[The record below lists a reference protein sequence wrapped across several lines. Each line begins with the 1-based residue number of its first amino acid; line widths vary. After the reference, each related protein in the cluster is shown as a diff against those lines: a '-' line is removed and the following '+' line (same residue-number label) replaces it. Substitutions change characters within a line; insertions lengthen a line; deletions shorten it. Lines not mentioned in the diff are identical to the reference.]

1 MIGENE
7 STEAVTRCLI
17 FALCGADEF
26 SNYGEKVGLLQGK
39 PRKTFLLAVIMAF
52 TATLAHADD
61 MAEMISRY
69 RREHGLSAVK
79 TDPQL
84 TAVAE
89 RQAKAMAAS
98 GIMDHSVAG
107 SFGSRISSVNAN
119 RAAENIAAGTKTW
132 ADTFRMW
139 QNSPGHNANL
149 LQARA
154 DSVGVAV
161 ARNEQTRYKIFWAM
175 VIAEKTPKEK
185 EIRVAAQSKGKEP
198 KVAVQ
203 KKAVERPESFGNS
216 ESPLSMVKNFVCK
229 YLCQ

>member
-1 MIGENE
+1 
-7 STEAVTRCLI
+7 
-17 FALCGADEF
+17 
-26 SNYGEKVGLLQGK
+26 VGLLQGTAG
-39 PRKTFLLAVIMAF
+39 KTFSLSVILAIA
-52 TATLAHADD
+52 ATLARADD

-69 RREHGLSAVK
+69 RREHGLSTVK

-84 TAVAE
+84 TAIAE

-107 SFGSRISSVNAN
+107 SFSSRVSSVNAN

-132 ADTFRMW
+132 AETFRMW

-161 ARNEQTRYKIFWAM
+161 ARNENTRYKTFWAM
-175 VIAEKTPKEK
+175 VIADKAPKEK
-185 EIRVAAQSKGKEP
+185 EVRVAAQAKGKEP
-198 KVAVQ
+198 KVAAQ
-203 KKAVERPESFGNS
+203 KKTVERTESFGSS
-216 ESPLSMVKNFVCK
+216 ESPLSMVKDFVCK

>member
-1 MIGENE
+1 MNFHFNCGEM
-7 STEAVTRCLI
+7 
-17 FALCGADEF
+17 
-26 SNYGEKVGLLQGK
+26 VGLLQGK
-39 PRKTFLLAVIMAF
+39 RAATVSLGVIMAI

-69 RREHGLSAVK
+69 RREHGLSTVK

-107 SFGSRISSVNAN
+107 SFGSRLSSVNAN

-132 ADTFRMW
+132 AETFRMW

-175 VIAEKTPKEK
+175 VIAEKAPKEK

-203 KKAVERPESFGNS
+203 KKTVERRESTGS
-216 ESPLSMVKNFVCK
+216 SDSPLSMVKNFVCK

>member
-1 MIGENE
+1 
-7 STEAVTRCLI
+7 
-17 FALCGADEF
+17 
-26 SNYGEKVGLLQGK
+26 VGLLQGK
-39 PRKTFLLAVIMAF
+39 RGKAISLGVIMAI

-69 RREHGLSAVK
+69 RREHGLSTVK

-84 TAVAE
+84 TAIAE

-107 SFGSRISSVNAN
+107 SFSSRVTGVNVN

-132 ADTFRMW
+132 AETLRMW
-139 QNSPGHNANL
+139 QSSPGHNANL

-161 ARNEQTRYKIFWAM
+161 ARNDQTRYKIFWAM
-175 VIAEKTPKEK
+175 VIAEKSPKEK
-185 EIRVAAQSKGKEP
+185 ELRVAAQPKGKEP

-203 KKAVERPESFGNS
+203 KRAVERRESSGGSDN
-216 ESPLSMVKNFVCK
+216 PLSMVKNFVCK

>member
-1 MIGENE
+1 MPHIRLMRRR
-7 STEAVTRCLI
+7 SV
-17 FALCGADEF
+17 F
-26 SNYGEKVGLLQGK
+26 SQTTGKGRGLLQGK
-39 PRKTFLLAVIMAF
+39 LGKTLSLAVIMAI

-89 RQAKAMAAS
+89 RQAKAMASS

-161 ARNEQTRYKIFWAM
+161 ARNDQTRYKYFWAM
-175 VIAEKTPKEK
+175 VIAEKTPKDK
-185 EIRVAAQSKGKEP
+185 EIRVAAQSKAKES

-203 KKAVERPESFGNS
+203 KKTAERREASAS
-216 ESPLSMVKNFVCK
+216 YESPLSMVKNFVCK

>member
-1 MIGENE
+1 M
-7 STEAVTRCLI
+7 
-17 FALCGADEF
+17 
-26 SNYGEKVGLLQGK
+26 
-39 PRKTFLLAVIMAF
+39 KTVLLAVILAI

-98 GIMDHSVAG
+98 GVMDHSVAG
-107 SFGSRISSVNAN
+107 SFSLRISSVNAN

-132 ADTFRMW
+132 AETFRMW

-175 VIAEKTPKEK
+175 VIAEKAPKEK
-185 EIRVAAQSKGKEP
+185 EVRVAATKGKET
-198 KVAVQ
+198 KVAAQ
-203 KKAVERPESFGNS
+203 KKTAQHNWSSGGSDN
-216 ESPLSMVKNFVCK
+216 PLSMVKNFVCK

>member
-1 MIGENE
+1 
-7 STEAVTRCLI
+7 
-17 FALCGADEF
+17 
-26 SNYGEKVGLLQGK
+26 VGLLQGK
-39 PRKTFLLAVIMAF
+39 WGKTIPLGVILAL

-107 SFGSRISSVNAN
+107 SFSSRISSVNAN

-175 VIAEKTPKEK
+175 VIAEKAPKDK
-185 EIRVAAQSKGKEP
+185 EIRVAAQSKAKEP
-198 KVAVQ
+198 KVALQ
-203 KKAVERPESFGNS
+203 KKTVERRETSAGS
-216 ESPLSMVKNFVCK
+216 ESAFSTVKNFVCK

>member
-1 MIGENE
+1 MN
-7 STEAVTRCLI
+7 
-17 FALCGADEF
+17 FF
-26 SNYGEKVGLLQGK
+26 SIYGEMVGLLQGK
-39 PRKTFLLAVIMAF
+39 SGKTLSLAVIMAI
-52 TATLAHADD
+52 TVTLAHADD

-69 RREHGLSAVK
+69 RREHGLSTVK
-79 TDPQL
+79 TDLQL

-132 ADTFRMW
+132 AETFRMW

-161 ARNEQTRYKIFWAM
+161 ARNENTRYKIFWAM

-185 EIRVAAQSKGKEP
+185 EVRVAAQTKAKEP
-198 KVAVQ
+198 KVAAQ
-203 KKAVERPESFGNS
+203 TKAVEQRASFGS
-216 ESPLSMVKNFVCK
+216 AESPLSMVKNFVCK